1 MRVSSTVT
9 TSSKRTSKKLTWRT
23 SKRRR
28 QRRHGCIFL
37 QMLLAGVIAK
47 IFKLFQAFY
56 PKNYLQISFLGFW
69 IFREN
74 IHPWVKEVAGV
85 SSVVSPTIIIVQP
98 GIEELKKSKKRK
110 NKKKRARF
118 LEIEDD
124 NFSSEVGFKV
134 INVWGRVARS

>member
-1 MRVSSTVT
+1 M
-9 TSSKRTSKKLTWRT
+9 
-23 SKRRR
+23 
-28 QRRHGCIFL
+28 
-37 QMLLAGVIAK
+37 
-47 IFKLFQAFY
+47 
-56 PKNYLQISFLGFW
+56 
-69 IFREN
+69 
-74 IHPWVKEVAGV
+74 KEVAGV

>member
-1 MRVSSTVT
+1 M
-9 TSSKRTSKKLTWRT
+9 
-23 SKRRR
+23 
-28 QRRHGCIFL
+28 
-37 QMLLAGVIAK
+37 
-47 IFKLFQAFY
+47 
-56 PKNYLQISFLGFW
+56 
-69 IFREN
+69 
-74 IHPWVKEVAGV
+74 KEVAGV

-124 NFSSEVGFKV
+124 NFSSEVSFKV